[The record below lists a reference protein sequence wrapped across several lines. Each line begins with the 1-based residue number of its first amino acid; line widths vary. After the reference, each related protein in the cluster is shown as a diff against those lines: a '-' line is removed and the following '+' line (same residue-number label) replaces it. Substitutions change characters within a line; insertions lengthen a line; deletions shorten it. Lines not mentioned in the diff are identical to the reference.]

1 MLPALLALVLAQVS
15 PNLYSQAVQS
25 GTQYRNSYS
34 SYLQSKNQFL
44 QYRTASAR
52 LSSIS
57 DTNTVLGNRN
67 LWQIAYLKYLRQTLA
82 DSTKIADYKQTVTY
96 LDLETEI
103 NALSSMQNQF
113 STSDSFEKV
122 NAISKTWESRLQNS
136 DKLVSNAR
144 LQITSTRLTNLQN
157 RLQLLL
163 DQFQSEHASPSANMI
178 STLNLIDSKLQ
189 TPKQPSLTEAAKLL
203 LEIYAQP

>member
-1 MLPALLALVLAQVS
+1 MLPVLLTLVLAQAS
-15 PNLYSQAVQS
+15 RDLYSQAVQS

-82 DSTKIADYKQTVTY
+82 DATNIADYKQTVTY

-103 NALSSMQNQF
+103 NALSTMQDQF
-113 STSDSFEKV
+113 SSPDSFEKV
-122 NAISKTWESRLQNS
+122 NAISKTWESRLEKS
-136 DKLVSNAR
+136 DKLISNSK
-144 LQITSTRLTNLQN
+144 LQITSSRLTNFQNQLQSY
-157 RLQLLL
+157 L
-163 DQFQSEHASPSANMI
+163 DKFKSEHASPSANMI

-189 TPKQPSLTEAAKLL
+189 ASKLADAAKLL